1 MALIQGTLTRRAA
14 SFVDVVRIIAI
25 VAAAI
30 VVMLA
35 LTVVFGF
42 NGAGPSFDL
51 TADPGA
57 GLGLP
62 Y

>member
-14 SFVDVVRIIAI
+14 SFADVVRILLI
-25 VAAAI
+25 VAVAI
-30 VVMLA
+30 AVMLA